1 MTASAI
7 ALWSVWSAFALFFA
21 VLHIYRSNLG
31 RDEEDQIFLDD
42 SFDQQKAAQAT
53 ITAKVAKIDPW
64 IRIATWLLAA
74 VSVMVIAYYIRDV
87 LLQLN
92 IVR

>member
-1 MTASAI
+1 MTAVAV

-21 VLHIYRSNLG
+21 VLHIYRSSLG

-42 SFDQQKAAQAT
+42 SFEQQKAAQAV
-53 ITAKVAKIDPW
+53 ITAKVARIDPW
-64 IRIATWLLAA
+64 IRLATWLLAGMSA
-74 VSVMVIAYYIRDV
+74 VVVVYYVRDV

-92 IVR
+92 IVH

>member
-1 MTASAI
+1 MTASAM
-7 ALWSVWSAFALFFA
+7 ALWSVWGAFALFFA
-21 VLHIYRSNLG
+21 VLHIYRSSLG

-42 SFDQQKAAQAT
+42 SFEQEKAAQAI

-64 IRIATWLLAA
+64 IRIATWLLGA
-74 VSVMVIAYYIRDV
+74 VSIMVIAYYIRDV